1 MGDLPPE
8 HRDVYRPIR
17 SVSYA
22 LSYQLFG
29 TDPFG
34 YHLLSIS
41 VHLLCTILIYLI
53 VLRITKKNMV
63 ALITSLLFGAH
74 PVHTEAIT
82 FITTS
87 FDIIGMTFF
96 FAAFHFYLLSQQKGN
111 PDHIAHYRV
120 AYFISILCAA
130 IAFFTYE
137 LTLTLPFLLVLHQ
150 SCFGRQTGLNLWSK
164 VKVHLPYFLAAIIY
178 LTIRFVVVEVGS
190 RGGYFAGSFYHTSL
204 TMLKA
209 FTKYLLIL
217 LFPINIGIEHVL
229 PTNILTLSA
238 YAVNKPA
245 AFLSQS
251 IFDPAVVLSI
261 LLFFGIFYAAAK
273 FIKKMPEISFCL
285 GWFLIT
291 FLPFSNLVFPH
302 GVILAEKYMYL
313 PSFAFCFLLS
323 SLAFRIY
330 NCGSRGA
337 YRRLIK
343 PVVIIFLVF
352 LLCFYSIQTYH
363 RNSDW
368 KNEETLWTKSF
379 QQVPNCPRI
388 NNNLGAVYLQ
398 QGRHKE
404 ALKHFHNSL
413 LLKKDAP
420 LPYLNIGI
428 LYLEEKDYN
437 SSIRYFKEGLEYNPN
452 ATQIHY
458 GIAEV
463 YLHQNQLHLA
473 IGHYQAILKSVAKSD
488 AHTIHYKLGTCYFLL
503 GNHTAAVAEFK
514 RTLEINDRHS
524 PSYKAVGVILIERG
538 DYQLA
543 VKYLEKSIKLNP
555 GNADAWESL
564 GMAFYHL
571 NQTEKVTSAWEKA
584 LEIEY
589 NPQIEQNLMLLQ
601 KNAQE

>member
-1 MGDLPPE
+1 MCRISKYIYDPRLHLLLIVLVTAFSYSNIFQNEFVWDDPHFIVSWEEIQDLRNIPNLLMGDLPPE

-261 LLFFGIFYAAAK
+261 LLFFGIFLLRLVLNY
-273 FIKKMPEISFCL
+273 ISPIFQPR
-285 GWFLIT
+285 
-291 FLPFSNLVFPH
+291 LPARSN
-302 GVILAEKYMYL
+302 
-313 PSFAFCFLLS
+313 
-323 SLAFRIY
+323 
-330 NCGSRGA
+330 
-337 YRRLIK
+337 
-343 PVVIIFLVF
+343 
-352 LLCFYSIQTYH
+352 
-363 RNSDW
+363 
-368 KNEETLWTKSF
+368 
-379 QQVPNCPRI
+379 
-388 NNNLGAVYLQ
+388 
-398 QGRHKE
+398 
-404 ALKHFHNSL
+404 
-413 LLKKDAP
+413 
-420 LPYLNIGI
+420 
-428 LYLEEKDYN
+428 
-437 SSIRYFKEGLEYNPN
+437 
-452 ATQIHY
+452 
-458 GIAEV
+458 
-463 YLHQNQLHLA
+463 
-473 IGHYQAILKSVAKSD
+473 
-488 AHTIHYKLGTCYFLL
+488 
-503 GNHTAAVAEFK
+503 
-514 RTLEINDRHS
+514 
-524 PSYKAVGVILIERG
+524 
-538 DYQLA
+538 
-543 VKYLEKSIKLNP
+543 
-555 GNADAWESL
+555 
-564 GMAFYHL
+564 
-571 NQTEKVTSAWEKA
+571 TS
-584 LEIEY
+584 
-589 NPQIEQNLMLLQ
+589 
-601 KNAQE
+601 